1 MIVILCFKPRR
12 KALYIFGKNYIVFPK
27 KVYSFFRK
35 SIYFYFR
42 LYGGLLLFIP
52 QRYNTTIKEV
62 GQHEKAVV
70 QLDSRPLKIKK
81 IN

>member
-1 MIVILCFKPRR
+1 MFHLP
-12 KALYIFGKNYIVFPK
+12 Y
-27 KVYSFFRK
+27 
-35 SIYFYFR
+35 
-42 LYGGLLLFIP
+42 YGGLLLFIP

-81 IN
+81 NKLVISHTSYKDISQVNSPGASWKVNFSKH

>member
-1 MIVILCFKPRR
+1 MFHLP
-12 KALYIFGKNYIVFPK
+12 Y
-27 KVYSFFRK
+27 
-35 SIYFYFR
+35 
-42 LYGGLLLFIP
+42 YGGLLLFIP